1 MGLSDMLSNGVETA
15 TVDTVQP
22 IPGLETSVD
31 SPAPA
36 APSAQDEAPL
46 DSAAVERM
54 AFAPVEKPVEQGIQA
69 PQETE
74 QVTQPNEETQKDENY
89 GRGANKRIRELVAE
103 RNEERVTRE
112 RAQAEFQKQMQ
123 QMQMQI
129 AQQQAEYQR
138 HQMDLENRRLQML
151 EEEKRAREEAGLSEV
166 EKARRKFLSDAQ
178 KEALQ
183 GIAPEIDALKQE
195 LQQERQWRDELTKRA
210 TARAKFARIDAMG
223 KEVLEKDLLA
233 GYAPDDAAALKEPME
248 ELLHAFAGAYK
259 QYPNQIA
266 PQFKQFLQKWYAAES
281 RKLSKTAGA
290 KIAQSQTVPQPLPA
304 AKAGA
309 GASQTQWPSLA
320 DLKAN
325 GIASHPEWIRAGY
338 PKLAKKA
345 G

>member
-1 MGLSDMLSNGVETA
+1 MGLLDMLSNGVETA
-15 TVDTVQP
+15 TADTVQP

-31 SPAPA
+31 SPAPTNS
-36 APSAQDEAPL
+36 SAHDEAPL

-54 AFAPVEKPVEQGIQA
+54 VFAPVEQPVDQGIQA

-74 QVTQPNEETQKDENY
+74 QVTQSEEAKDENY

-103 RNEERVTRE
+103 RNEERQARE

-129 AQQQAEYQR
+129 TQQQAEYQR
-138 HQMDLENRRLQML
+138 HQMELESRRLQMF

-281 RKLSKTAGA
+281 KRLSKTAGA

-309 GASQTQWPSLA
+309 GSSQTQWPTLA